1 MVIGAKGSPLQ
12 LILSQFFHID
22 APTGN
27 ISFSEFS
34 KVSRHPLVEKA
45 IPMSFGDS
53 YEGYRIVGTNHDY
66 PEHYSVELSEGSL
79 WNKPMEA
86 VIGHNVAQELK
97 LGIGD
102 TFFGVHGLTSAM
114 EAHDAHPY
122 TIKGIFKQ
130 GNSVLDQ
137 LILTSLESV
146 WHIHDHEEEA
156 HHAEVENQKDEKE
169 ITAML
174 ISFRNSMGMFQL
186 PRMINENTN
195 MQAAVPAYE
204 VSRINNILG
213 TGNRYHQHDSF
224 YDHDSSRCK
233 YFYQSLQ

>member
-1 MVIGAKGSPLQ
+1 LNLIKLSFKNILSRPLSTTMSLILLTLGVGMMSFIIRIEYQANKQLENNIAGIDMVIGAKGSPLQ

-102 TFFGVHGLTSAM
+102 TFFWRSRADQCHGSARC
-114 EAHDAHPY
+114 
-122 TIKGIFKQ
+122 
-130 GNSVLDQ
+130 
-137 LILTSLESV
+137 TSL
-146 WHIHDHEEEA
+146 HD
-156 HHAEVENQKDEKE
+156 
-169 ITAML
+169 
-174 ISFRNSMGMFQL
+174 
-186 PRMINENTN
+186 
-195 MQAAVPAYE
+195 
-204 VSRINNILG
+204 
-213 TGNRYHQHDSF
+213 
-224 YDHDSSRCK
+224 
-233 YFYQSLQ
+233 

>member
-1 MVIGAKGSPLQ
+1 
-12 LILSQFFHID
+12 
-22 APTGN
+22 
-27 ISFSEFS
+27 
-34 KVSRHPLVEKA
+34 LVEKA

-122 TIKGIFKQ
+122 RPWKRTMHIPTRLKG
-130 GNSVLDQ
+130 
-137 LILTSLESV
+137 
-146 WHIHDHEEEA
+146 
-156 HHAEVENQKDEKE
+156 
-169 ITAML
+169 
-174 ISFRNSMGMFQL
+174 
-186 PRMINENTN
+186 
-195 MQAAVPAYE
+195 Y
-204 VSRINNILG
+204 
-213 TGNRYHQHDSF
+213 
-224 YDHDSSRCK
+224 SSRAIP
-233 YFYQSLQ
+233 F